1 MNFTKNMI
9 IIYCSSKNVAPEA
22 AAGVVLKSVTPQI
35 IDSNLYTTGHHV
47 SLTATKKC
55 IFTRVSMRFHDNS
68 YKNTGRDH

>member
-35 IDSNLYTTGHHV
+35 IDSNL
-47 SLTATKKC
+47 
-55 IFTRVSMRFHDNS
+55 
-68 YKNTGRDH
+68 